1 MMSATGPSWAI
12 VRSPEDLG
20 AYLARL
26 RTEQGLTQQ
35 GLADRLGITR
45 RYVYEIESGQPNL
58 YSQRLFELINLLGA
72 TVTVEA
78 GASRG
83 SQ

>member
-1 MMSATGPSWAI
+1 MSAAGPIWAI

-35 GLADRLGITR
+35 ELADRLGITR

-58 YSQRLFELINLLGA
+58 YSHRLFELINLLGA

-78 GASRG
+78 EASRG
-83 SQ
+83 RQ